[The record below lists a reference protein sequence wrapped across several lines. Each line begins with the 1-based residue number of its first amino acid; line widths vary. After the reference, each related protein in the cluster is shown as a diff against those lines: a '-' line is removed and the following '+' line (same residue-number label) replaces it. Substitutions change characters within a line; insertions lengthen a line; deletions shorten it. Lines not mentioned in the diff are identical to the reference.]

1 MPGGRAS
8 GRVRAVLRSA
18 LPGLAM
24 YARAVRPGVPGRS
37 VHHARVAGRK
47 EVMSQMSLANG
58 SGPDLSTL
66 MSKLSPEKQQMFQ
79 ALAGQMAGKGAM

>member
-1 MPGGRAS
+1 
-8 GRVRAVLRSA
+8 
-18 LPGLAM
+18 
-24 YARAVRPGVPGRS
+24 
-37 VHHARVAGRK
+37 
-47 EVMSQMSLANG
+47 MSQMSLANG